1 MLMYSLFS
9 QHDHSIAMAS
19 VPGPAAH
26 QFVRFPGSSFQP
38 TISSASAFGIGAGA
52 TLHPTTAFP
61 GDVYGVSGVSERPK
75 KVLYLHLLT
84 LNASVIIIER
94 FLTE

>member
-1 MLMYSLFS
+1 
-9 QHDHSIAMAS
+9 MAS
-19 VPGPAAH
+19 APGPAAAH
-26 QFVRFPGSSFQP
+26 QFVRFTGLGFQP
-38 TISSASAFGIGAGA
+38 TISSASSFGIGAGA

-61 GDVYGVSGVSERPK
+61 GDVYGVSERPK

-94 FLTE
+94 FPTD